1 MSDLEWLIR
10 FVAVAEELSFNR
22 AAKRLRVDQPW
33 LSRQIQQLEAQ
44 MGCLLL
50 VRSTRKVS
58 LTSEGEA
65 LLKHAR
71 ELSDAA
77 ERARAAMRD
86 VGRAH
91 SSVVSLGS
99 TPYDFWLP
107 GRRLLITRFQARYP
121 RAGLELASN
130 YTPRLIAKLRRRTLD
145 VAILPVTLELNDMES
160 LIIHRARPSLFIP
173 SENPLAAAASVTMAD
188 LAGQRIAVTDPR
200 LNPSVH
206 ERFLGPFAAAGAELV
221 VVTEGQQ
228 AIGYYA
234 RQERLLMVAYGWP
247 DSEPG
252 MPQGFAH
259 VPISGPVHDIEYH
272 LVRRGEPA
280 RALLNHF
287 WTLAKDV
294 SKEITGAEANA

>member
-50 VRSTRKVS
+50 VRSTRKVA

-71 ELSDAA
+71 ELADSA

-91 SSVVSLGS
+91 SSVVSLGA

-107 GRRLLITRFQARYP
+107 GRRRLIERFNARYP
-121 RAGLELASN
+121 KATLQLASN
-130 YTPRLIAKLRRRTLD
+130 YTPRLIAKLRKRTLD
-145 VAILPVTLELNDMES
+145 AAILPAAFEVSDLES
-160 LIIHRARPSLFIP
+160 LVIHRSKPSLFAP
-173 SENPLAAAASVTMAD
+173 AESPLAAPSGVRMSD
-188 LAGQRIAVTDPR
+188 LAGQRIATTDPR

-206 ERFLGPFAAAGAELV
+206 ERFLGPFLAAGAEAV
-221 VVTEGQQ
+221 VVAEGQQ

-234 RQERLLMVAYGWP
+234 RQERLLMVCYGWP
-247 DSEPG
+247 DSEPSL
-252 MPQGFAH
+252 PEGFVH
-259 VPISGPVHDIEYH
+259 VPIAGPVHDIEYL

-294 SKEITGAEANA
+294 SAEITAATAAA